1 VKGIRLSL
9 AVALV
14 LLCAL
19 AAPAARPA
27 KAQAA
32 AAACGSRIDIGVTV
46 LSGGKIRGSGSYTSL
61 ACRPINSV
69 YLVIQKGSRNVQH
82 EIGPTR
88 VTRRPSEPS
97 SAKFS
102 PRDYTCFGSSTAQ
115 YFKTKIKATYA
126 DGGTETKL
134 SNYIIARCL

>member
-9 AVALV
+9 AFALA

-27 KAQAA
+27 RAA
-32 AAACGSRIDIGVTV
+32 AAACGSRVDIGVTV
-46 LSGGKIRGSGSYTSL
+46 LSGGKIKGSGSYTSL
-61 ACRPINSV
+61 PCRPINSV

-88 VTRRPSEPS
+88 VTRYPSEPS

-102 PRDYTCFGSSTAQ
+102 PKDYACFGSSTAQ
-115 YFKTKIKATYA
+115 YFKTKIKAVYK
-126 DGGTETKL
+126 DGGTDTKL
-134 SNYIIARCL
+134 SNYIVVRCL